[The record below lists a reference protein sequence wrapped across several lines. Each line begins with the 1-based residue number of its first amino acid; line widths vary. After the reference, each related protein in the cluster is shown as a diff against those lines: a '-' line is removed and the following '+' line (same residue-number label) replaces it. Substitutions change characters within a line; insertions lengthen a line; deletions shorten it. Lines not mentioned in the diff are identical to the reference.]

1 MTLDEL
7 VTILEPHAKWLRGD
21 PNGKRAN
28 LVGANLLSANLLSA
42 NLRSANLSGANLV
55 GADLSGANLRS
66 ANLLSADLRKPD
78 GTEPALFSRFLI
90 VPSAGQFT
98 AWKTVCRTNGD
109 RAIFMVR
116 VPPRAR
122 RISSIVGRK
131 CRVEYARVLS
141 AETLDG
147 TPIEGETFYSYRG
160 PTESEHIEY
169 HVGDVIR
176 CHEWN
181 DDIRIECAPG
191 IHCFITRDEA
201 AEYNFG

>member
-1 MTLDEL
+1 MNQADLKKILDAHREWA
-7 VTILEPHAKWLRGD
+7 E
-21 PNGKRAN
+21 NGYGSKGTRAY
-28 LVGANLLSANLLSA
+28 LSSADLS
-42 NLRSANLSGANLV
+42 S
-55 GADLSGANLRS
+55 ADLSGANLLG
-66 ANLLSADLRKPD
+66 ANLLGANLSSADLSKPD

-147 TPIEGETFYSYRG
+147 TPLEGETFYSYRG